1 MSRPTL
7 WSTADLDEDLA
18 DAVDAELSLYA
29 QQGQNP
35 AIYDQL
41 GAQIE
46 QLEPLLAIQQHMA
59 ALAAVPDV
67 VKSFIV
73 SFHQAI
79 LKRDLP
85 SITIFYTTTFPKLTD
100 RFYSRTEW
108 PEPET
113 IAPLLS
119 SNEATE
125 DQIHIFLVL
134 YRDLYYRHVYSR
146 LHPNIDDRFHSYENS
161 CELFNYLLN
170 SPSSADDQSD
180 EPAPVDLVL
189 PEQWLWDIIDE
200 FIYQFQVFCSWRSKV
215 KSKTDDE
222 LMMLADGTGVWS
234 SYSVLNVL
242 YSLIQKSKINEFI
255 VALKEEQEQGR
266 EGARSAE
273 EVAKSISPYTALPLY
288 RTLGYFS
295 VLGLLRVHV
304 LLGDFTLA
312 LKVMDQVG
320 EFLLGGSGF
329 GAKANKSSFTALPTL
344 PATHIS
350 THYYVGFCYMMLR
363 RYPDAIRT
371 FVTVL
376 NFFQRMQRMRNY
388 SGYERKDQYDQI
400 AKTADRTL
408 ALYAMCHSLVLP
420 GSPFTRLDDNITS
433 TAKERYGDQM
443 GRMSKGGSDALAA
456 FEELFLYACPKF
468 INANSPPY
476 DDPDA
481 IALLLTADQPESGEG
496 SPIPTEPTQRHLR
509 LFLASAGAQ
518 SPLSTLR
525 SFLHLYTS
533 LTTEKL
539 SSFLDL
545 VKVSESDQEAVEE
558 AEEEA
563 VEEAEE
569 EAIQEMMVL
578 KQNSRS
584 LSRIAQGR
592 SEKGNDASPAGLTVI
607 GTLLEGEMIS
617 TSDLNFVIDDNTIH
631 IAESTVGRRYA
642 GWFIKNTERSQRVL
656 DEIRGSPL
664 PVFKGKVGQKQ
675 GAPGTVAPGAESVAI
690 NDSAEA
696 TQKKAPTKTVAWGG
710 AGTRTTLDA

>member
-1 MSRPTL
+1 MSRQTL
-7 WSTADLDEDLA
+7 WSTADMDEDLA
-18 DAVDAELSLYA
+18 DAVDVELSMYA
-29 QQGQNP
+29 QQGQNS
-35 AIYDQL
+35 AVYDHL

-46 QLEPLLAIQQHMA
+46 QFEPLLAIQQHMA

-73 SFHQAI
+73 SFQQAI
-79 LKRDLP
+79 LNHDLP
-85 SITIFYTTTFPKLTD
+85 SITMFYTTTFPKLTD

-108 PEPET
+108 PEPEI

-125 DQIHIFLVL
+125 DQVHIFLVL
-134 YRDLYYRHVYSR
+134 YRDLYFRHVYSR
-146 LHPNIDDRFHSYENS
+146 LQPNIDDRFHSYENS

-170 SPSSADDQSD
+170 SPSSTEDDSG

-200 FIYQFQVFCSWRSKV
+200 FIYQFQVFCSWRSKI

-242 YSLIQKSKINEFI
+242 YSLIQKSKINEYI
-255 VALKEEQEQGR
+255 LALKEEQVKGGSR
-266 EGARSAE
+266 TAE
-273 EVAKSISPYTALPLY
+273 EIANSISPYTALPLY

-304 LLGDFTLA
+304 LLGDFTLG

-329 GAKANKSSFTALPTL
+329 GAKSNKSSLTALPAL

-376 NFFQRMQRMRNY
+376 NFFQRMQRMRGY
-388 SGYERKDQYDQI
+388 AGYERKDQYDQI
-400 AKTADRTL
+400 AKSADRTL

-420 GSPFTRLDDNITS
+420 GSPFTRLDDTITN
-433 TAKERYGDQM
+433 TAKERYGEQM
-443 GRMSKGGSDALAA
+443 GRMSKGGSDALVA

-476 DDPDA
+476 DDPEA
-481 IALLLTADQPESGEG
+481 IALMLSADQESAEG
-496 SPIPTEPTQRHLR
+496 SSPLPSDPTHRHLR
-509 LFLASAGAQ
+509 LFLSSAAAQ
-518 SPLSTLR
+518 SPLPTLR

-539 SSFLDL
+539 TSFLDL
-545 VKVSESDQEAVEE
+545 AKIGEADVEGK
-558 AEEEA
+558 
-563 VEEAEE
+563 EAEE
-569 EAIQEMMVL
+569 EAIQEMMVF
-578 KQNSRS
+578 KQSSRS
-584 LSRIAQGR
+584 LSRVVPVQGKT
-592 SEKGNDASPAGLTVI
+592 EKGKEISPAGVATK
-607 GTLLEGEMIS
+607 GSLLEGDMIS

-631 IAESTVGRRYA
+631 IAESTIGRRYA

-656 DEIRGSPL
+656 DEIRASAL
-664 PVFKGKVGQKQ
+664 PKPKQ
-675 GAPGTVAPGAESVAI
+675 VVPGATVATVP
-690 NDSAEA
+690 AEA
-696 TQKKAPTKTVAWGG
+696 QKKGPKTVAWGG
-710 AGTRTTLDA
+710 AGVRA

>member
-7 WSTADLDEDLA
+7 WSTADMDDDFA
-18 DAVDAELSLYA
+18 DAVDAELSMYA

-79 LKRDLP
+79 LNRDLP
-85 SITIFYTTTFPKLTD
+85 SITMFYTTTFPKLTD
-100 RFYSRTEW
+100 RFYSRAEW
-108 PEPET
+108 PEPEI

-119 SNEATE
+119 SNNATE
-125 DQIHIFLVL
+125 DQVHIFLVL

-146 LHPNIDDRFHSYENS
+146 LQPNIDDRFHSYENS

-170 SPSSADDQSD
+170 SPSSANDESD

-242 YSLIQKSKINEFI
+242 YSLIQKSKINEYI
-255 VALKEEQEQGR
+255 VALKEEQRKENSR
-266 EGARSAE
+266 PAE
-273 EVAKSISPYTALPLY
+273 EVAQFISPYTALPLY

-304 LLGDFTLA
+304 LLGDFTLG

-320 EFLLGGSGF
+320 EFLLGGSSF
-329 GAKANKSSFTALPTL
+329 GAKTNKSSFTALPTL

-420 GSPFTRLDDNITS
+420 GSPFTRLDDNITN

-443 GRMSKGGSDALAA
+443 GRMTRGGSDALVA

-476 DDPDA
+476 DDPEA
-481 IALLLTADQPESGEG
+481 IALLLNADPVDAAEG
-496 SPIPTEPTQRHLR
+496 SSPLPTDPTHRHLR

-518 SPLSTLR
+518 SPLPTLR

-545 VKVSESDQEAVEE
+545 
-558 AEEEA
+558 
-563 VEEAEE
+563 AEE

-578 KQNSRS
+578 KQSSKS
-584 LSRIAQGR
+584 LSRIVPVR
-592 SEKGNDASPAGLTVI
+592 S
-607 GTLLEGEMIS
+607 LLAGEMIS

-664 PVFKGKVGQKQ
+664 PRGKIGQKQ
-675 GAPGTVAPGAESVAI
+675 GVPGAVTSGADVGAPAGST
-690 NDSAEA
+690 DTSG
-696 TQKKAPTKTVAWGG
+696 QKKPPTKTVAWGG
-710 AGTRTTLDA
+710 AGTRATVDA